1 MNKEQDNEHGEGF
14 LSRWARRKQEVRNA
28 PDADNLPADSS
39 ADADDVT
46 DVTAPEQP
54 AAQEHGP
61 GQHPGQTIEQHAEQA
76 LPAELTD
83 EDMPD
88 IETLDENSDYSPFM
102 SPKVS
107 EELRKLALRK
117 MFKGSTFHYRDGLDD
132 YDDDFSTF
140 AKLGNTVTTDMKH
153 MAAVTARRALEKTRQ
168 NSPQVQDNTMPTPRE
183 AALAHVRDFIAEPTG
198 QVEYR
203 SGGSVLVIGDQH
215 ALQTAL
221 QIEAPLK
228 PQVLL
233 TETTELA
240 TGKSF
245 ITLQGERSAS
255 LSGWLGHFEL
265 TLSDNKGN
273 TESLNADLVLDL
285 NAEPLLHQQIKPPGY
300 FHSDGDNTSA
310 VLAEMAELEGTFVK
324 PRYFDYNP
332 DICAHGSSGL
342 SGCRNCIDAC
352 PTEAIISIGEKISV
366 EPHLCQGGGTCATV
380 CPSGAIRYNYPAP
393 AHHVDQLR
401 RMLKAWRDAGGEK
414 VSVLFHASENPLA
427 INDLPE
433 HVLPFMLE
441 ELASAGAELW
451 AATLSFGA
459 KQILLLDDANTPA
472 LSRRHLRHQLSILS
486 TQLTGLGYPGDVVRL
501 IPALPENT
509 QDRADILALDKNTPQ
524 MPYFPPATQ
533 GGMNDKRQQWLL
545 ALDHLYKHALQPEE
559 QIPLPAGAPFGL
571 LKVDAQACT
580 LCMACTTI
588 CPASA
593 LSGGTDSPQ
602 LRLFAANCVQCGLCA
617 TGCPEQAITLQ
628 PLFMANREARNRPQ
642 LLHEEAAFHC
652 ISCGKPFASQSIIHT
667 MLGKLQGHHMFQ
679 SERAQQ
685 RLKMCEDCRV
695 IDVVQD
701 EEAMGQPALGDP
713 ANQHS

>member
-1 MNKEQDNEHGEGF
+1 MSDNEQDKHEHNGGF
-14 LSRWARRKQEVRNA
+14 LSRWARRKQEVLQEETPAENPLA
-28 PDADNLPADSS
+28 PTAEPEPQTTETSGP
-39 ADADDVT
+39 VT
-46 DVTAPEQP
+46 EQ
-54 AAQEHGP
+54 E
-61 GQHPGQTIEQHAEQA
+61 TERDAEQNTV
-76 LPAELTD
+76 AELTD

-88 IETLDENSDYSPFM
+88 LDTLDEHSDYTPFM

-132 YDDDFSTF
+132 YDDDYTQF
-140 AKLGNTVTTDMKH
+140 AQLGNIVTSDMKH
-153 MAAVTARRALEKTRQ
+153 MAAVTARRELEKAQRH
-168 NSPQVQDNTMPTPRE
+168 SPQAQENNTMPTPRE
-183 AALAHVRDFIAEPTG
+183 AALANVQDFIAEPTG

-203 SGGSVLVIGDQH
+203 SGGKVLVVGDEA
-215 ALQTAL
+215 ALQAAIK
-221 QIEAPLK
+221 IEAPLQA
-228 PQVLL
+228 QVLL
-233 TETTELA
+233 TETSELA
-240 TGKSF
+240 AGKSF
-245 ITLQGERSAS
+245 ITQQGARQIS
-255 LSGWLGHFEL
+255 LNGWLGHFVL
-265 TLSDNKGN
+265 TLSDEMGN
-273 TESLNADLVLDL
+273 NEMLSADLVLDL
-285 NAEPLLHQQIKPPGY
+285 SPEALMTQAIKPPGY
-300 FHSDGDNTSA
+300 FHSDSSGIPA
-310 VLAEMAELEGTFVK
+310 VLEEMAELEGTFAK

-380 CPSGAIRYNYPAP
+380 CPTGAIRYNYPAP

-401 RMLKAWRDAGGEK
+401 RMLKAWRDGGGKE
-414 VSVLFHASENPLA
+414 VSVLFHASENPLDLNA
-427 INDLPE
+427 RIDALPE
-433 HVLPFMLE
+433 HILPVMLE

-451 AATLSFGA
+451 SAALSFGA
-459 KQILLLDDANTPA
+459 KQILLLDDENTPA
-472 LSRRHLRHQLSILS
+472 ISRQQLRHQISILN
-486 TQLTGLGYPGDVVRL
+486 TQLAGLGYPDDVVRL
-501 IPALPENT
+501 IPALPDNT
-509 QDRADILALDKNTPQ
+509 QDWAVMLALDEQTPH

-545 ALDHLYKHALQPEE
+545 AMDHLYKHAPQPEE
-559 QIPLPAGAPFGL
+559 QIPLPTDAPFGVL
-571 LKVDAQACT
+571 NVDPEACT

-617 TGCPEQAITLQ
+617 TGCPEQAITLE
-628 PLFMANREARNRPQ
+628 PVFIANRELRNRPQ

-652 ISCGKPFASQSIIHT
+652 ISCGKPFASQSIIQT

-695 IDVVQD
+695 VDVVQD
-701 EEAMGQPALGDP
+701 EEAMGQPALGKDIGK
-713 ANQHS
+713 HS